1 VLRPLQNLFRPEDYP
16 NLLVGLGS
24 PDDAAVWKLDDQ
36 RALVVTTDFFT
47 PIVDDAYAY
56 GAIAAA
62 NALSDLYAMG
72 ATPFLA
78 LNVAA
83 FPADLPPELSTEIL
97 RGAAEKVREAGAVVA
112 GGHTIR
118 DAEPKFGLVAL
129 GMCRPDRML
138 TKAGARPGDV
148 LVLTKPLGSGVTTT
162 ALKAQKA
169 IPEDVEEAVA
179 WMSRLNA
186 PASRLALEHGVMAA
200 TDVTGF
206 SLLGHGWEMAEA
218 SGVGLRIHLP
228 SVPFLAGARGYAE
241 QGFFPDGSADNQ
253 RYFGRRV
260 SFTPGI
266 DECSQKLLFDAQTS
280 GGLLLAV
287 PEASLEVFMAR
298 ASETDMPA
306 WTIGI
311 VERMAGIRVVGTRY
325 EGVRSAPP
333 PSARNVRFLPASRG

>member
-1 VLRPLQNLFRPEDYP
+1 MLRPLQDLFRPEDYP

-47 PIVDDAYAY
+47 PIVDDAYVY

-83 FPADLPPELSTEIL
+83 LPADFPPELTTEIL

-129 GMCRPDRML
+129 GLCRPDRML

-169 IPEDVEEAVA
+169 IPEDVDEAVA

-186 PASRLALEHGVMAA
+186 PASRLALEHGVMGA

-241 QGFFPDGSADNQ
+241 QGFFPGGSADNQ

-260 SFTPGI
+260 GFAPGI

-287 PEASLEVFMAR
+287 PEASLAGFMAR
-298 ASETDMPA
+298 ASEAGMPA

-311 VERMAGIRVVGTRY
+311 VERIPGIRVVGTRL
-325 EGVRSAPP
+325 EGALSAPP
-333 PSARNVRFLPASRG
+333 PSARNVRFLPASR

>member
-1 VLRPLQNLFRPEDYP
+1 MLRPVQNLFRREDYP
-16 NLLVGLGS
+16 DLLVGLGS
-24 PDDAAVWKLDDQ
+24 PDDAAVWRLDDQ

-83 FPADLPPELSTEIL
+83 FPTDLPLELTTEIL
-97 RGAAEKVREAGAVVA
+97 RGAAEKVQEAGAVIA

-118 DAEPKFGLVAL
+118 DTEPKFGLAAL
-129 GMCRPDRML
+129 GLCRPDRLL
-138 TKAGARPGDV
+138 TKAAARPGDA

-162 ALKAQKA
+162 ALRAQKA
-169 IPEDVEEAVA
+169 TPEDVDEAVA
-179 WMSRLNA
+179 WMSRLNEA
-186 PASRLALEHGVMAA
+186 ASRLALEHGVMGA

-241 QGFFPDGSADNQ
+241 RGFFAGGSIDNQ
-253 RYFGRRV
+253 HYFGPHV
-260 SFTPGI
+260 SFASGI
-266 DECSQKLLFDAQTS
+266 DECSQRLLFDAQTS

-287 PEASLEVFMAR
+287 PEASMAGFMAR
-298 ASETDMPA
+298 ASEVGVPA
-306 WTIGI
+306 WTIGV
-311 VERMAGIRVVGTRY
+311 VEQTPGIRVVATRL
-325 EGVRSAPP
+325 EGVPSSV
-333 PSARNVRFLPASRG
+333 PSAVRNVCFLAASP